1 MLDASDSILCAF
13 VFCLDLLV
21 RYPPYLTG
29 RYDVLF
35 DMFNV
40 TVPGTYDK
48 LLYLVCNV
56 VP

>member
-1 MLDASDSILCAF
+1 MLAIAF
-13 VFCLDLLV
+13 SVLLSFVWTCL
-21 RYPPYLTG
+21 YPPYLNLTG